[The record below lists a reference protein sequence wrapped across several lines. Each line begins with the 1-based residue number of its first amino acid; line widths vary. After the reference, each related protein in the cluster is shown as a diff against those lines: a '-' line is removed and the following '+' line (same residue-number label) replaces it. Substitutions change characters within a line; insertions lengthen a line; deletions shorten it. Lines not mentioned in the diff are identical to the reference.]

1 MSVKFVLKFRSE
13 FEFFCSETRA
23 SVERKRIAG
32 ISPLFCVEHSAPSY
46 CSYGWS
52 GDDHGEDEAEDC
64 EEDEYI
70 LV

>member
-1 MSVKFVLKFRSE
+1 M
-13 FEFFCSETRA
+13 
-23 SVERKRIAG
+23 ERKRIAG

-52 GDDHGEDEAEDC
+52 GDDHGEEEAEDC